1 MLKYL
6 KKYWFYALLAPVFMI
21 GEVMM
26 DLIQPRMM
34 SNIVDNGVLGLNNG
48 NIGDMHIVLT
58 SGLQM
63 IGIVFLG
70 GVFGVLSGVFANLCS
85 QNFGNDIRTVSYT
98 HLTLPT
104 IA

>member
-6 KKYWFYALLAPVFMI
+6 KKYWFYALLAPVFMV

-58 SGLQM
+58 SGIQM
-63 IGIVFLG
+63 IGVVFLG
-70 GVFGVLSGVFANLCS
+70 GIFGVLSGVFSNRSEERRVGKEC
-85 QNFGNDIRTVSYT
+85 G
-98 HLTLPT
+98 
-104 IA
+104 

>member
-6 KKYWFYALLAPVFMI
+6 KKYRFYALLAPVFMV

-58 SGLQM
+58 SGIQM
-63 IGIVFLG
+63 IGLFSKNHVAFSGTDRQVFYRLADYQ
-70 GVFGVLSGVFANLCS
+70 S
-85 QNFGNDIRTVSYT
+85 DE
-98 HLTLPT
+98 
-104 IA
+104 